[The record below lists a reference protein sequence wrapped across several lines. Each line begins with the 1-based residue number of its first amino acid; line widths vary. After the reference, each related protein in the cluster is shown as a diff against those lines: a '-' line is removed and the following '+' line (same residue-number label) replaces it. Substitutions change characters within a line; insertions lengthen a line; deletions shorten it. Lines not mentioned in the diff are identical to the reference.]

1 MSSQLTGVELGKMIQ
16 AVDQLSTEVDRL
28 SVRLD
33 QLESQLDKGKGV
45 ILGVFLIASGIGAA
59 MSAIIQKVFTS

>member
-1 MSSQLTGVELGKMIQ
+1 MASQLTGVELGKMIQ

>member
-1 MSSQLTGVELGKMIQ
+1 MGTQLTDVELGKMIQ

-28 SVRLD
+28 TVRID

-45 ILGVFLIASGIGAA
+45 LLGVFVVASGIGAA
-59 MSAIIQKVFTS
+59 MSTLIQKVFTS

>member
-1 MSSQLTGVELGKMIQ
+1 MASQLTDVELGKMIQ

-28 SVRLD
+28 TIRLD

-45 ILGVFLIASGIGAA
+45 LLGVFVIASGLGAA
-59 MSAIIQKVFTS
+59 ASTMIQKMFTT

>member
-1 MSSQLTGVELGKMIQ
+1 MASQLTDVELGKMIQ

-28 SVRLD
+28 TIRLD

-45 ILGVFLIASGIGAA
+45 LLGVFVIASGLGAA
-59 MSAIIQKVFTS
+59 SSTMLQKIFTS

>member
-1 MSSQLTGVELGKMIQ
+1 MSSQLTDVELGKMIQ

-45 ILGVFLIASGIGAA
+45 LLGVFLVASGIGAA

>member
-16 AVDQLSTEVDRL
+16 AVGQLSTEVDRL

-45 ILGVFLIASGIGAA
+45 ILGVFLVASGIGAA

>member
-45 ILGVFLIASGIGAA
+45 ILGVFLVASGI
-59 MSAIIQKVFTS
+59 

>member
-33 QLESQLDKGKGV
+33 QFESQLDKGKGV
-45 ILGVFLIASGIGAA
+45 LLGVFLVASGIGAA